1 MMALAASGQL
11 YSWGMGMD
19 GRLGHGDIAHRDGPT
34 LVAGLEDAGVA
45 LLSIA
50 AGTSHSLAADA
61 EGTLWTW
68 GCGLE
73 GALGL
78 GESDAPVLVPTR
90 VDTAVLTP
98 SEQPD
103 GAGRQVRML
112 AAGNQCSAAVTVDG
126 RLFTWG
132 VGAHYTLGLGDMQT
146 AWKPT
151 EVQTLRFANI
161 KAAAM
166 GPRHAAAVGED
177 GVLYT
182 WGSGAHGR
190 LGHGDGGATHRLPT
204 PVSFFEGRR
213 VVDVSICHCDGCA
226 TAAVTEDGACFTWG
240 AAHSALGNSRPD
252 GAGDDE
258 ASDGDQGLPRSV
270 EGPWHRVRLIPTS
283 SPLHQ
288 VLPADSRRRCAGQ
301 ANKDRCRCAGQ
312 LPRPAARPP
321 ELTCKT
327 YHCNTFSHPYLSTR
341 QFRAGRCLGKLNAA
355 EKTF

>member
-1 MMALAASGQL
+1 MALAASGQL

-112 AAGNQCSAAVTVDG
+112 AAGNQCSAAVTVD
-126 RLFTWG
+126 
-132 VGAHYTLGLGDMQT
+132 
-146 AWKPT
+146 
-151 EVQTLRFANI
+151 EI
-161 KAAAM
+161 
-166 GPRHAAAVGED
+166 
-177 GVLYT
+177 
-182 WGSGAHGR
+182 
-190 LGHGDGGATHRLPT
+190 
-204 PVSFFEGRR
+204 
-213 VVDVSICHCDGCA
+213 
-226 TAAVTEDGACFTWG
+226 VTD
-240 AAHSALGNSRPD
+240 
-252 GAGDDE
+252 
-258 ASDGDQGLPRSV
+258 
-270 EGPWHRVRLIPTS
+270 
-283 SPLHQ
+283 
-288 VLPADSRRRCAGQ
+288 
-301 ANKDRCRCAGQ
+301 
-312 LPRPAARPP
+312 
-321 ELTCKT
+321 
-327 YHCNTFSHPYLSTR
+327 
-341 QFRAGRCLGKLNAA
+341 
-355 EKTF
+355 